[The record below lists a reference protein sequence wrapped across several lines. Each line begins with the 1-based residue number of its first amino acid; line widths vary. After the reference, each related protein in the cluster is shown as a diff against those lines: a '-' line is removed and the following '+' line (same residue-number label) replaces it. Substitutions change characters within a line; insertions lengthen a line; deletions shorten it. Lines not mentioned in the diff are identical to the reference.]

1 MASKRAGGSSFQ
13 PDVKRKRESDEFEE
27 FYVPKF
33 ENQLPAKLEID
44 KSTWA
49 RPKVD
54 KQLGVTSNIACQVL
68 EVETYHV
75 DGSATSYERTN
86 VKLYG
91 VTKAGNSICV
101 IVTDYFPHFYFQPY
115 TAPVKK
121 QVNDHYKSCQD

>member
-86 VKLYG
+86 VKL
-91 VTKAGNSICV
+91 KQL
-101 IVTDYFPHFYFQPY
+101 QPY